1 MIEVHSTTCPGLY
14 RCDWPDS
21 AFAAGADKVV
31 IGVRG
36 PVVDTA
42 MEEWVLK
49 DFDISDIEDYVSDI
63 YSDCVLIQATQAS
76 WLAEAGVLSNIWSET
91 TAIAA
96 AGGALTSAQ
105 AAMLSDIQVTQASD
119 ALLIQ
124 SDLSDILSAVTAVS
138 AKIGSDVLLLE
149 AALDSDFLQVET
161 KLDSDMVLVVAD
173 HDKTQSDV
181 VDLSTKL
188 ASDVLALEGALD
200 SDALLYISDL
210 SDIIS
215 HLVVLDAA
223 IDSDALLYTTSI
235 SDVKSAITILDA
247 AIDSDALL
255 ADADHDKT
263 QSDIALLS
271 TKQDSDMVIVATAT
285 SDILSLATLIRSD
298 TAVIEAGGGAL
309 TSAQAAQLTTIA
321 SDIVLVYSDTAVIEA
336 GGGALTSAQA
346 AQLTTIASDV
356 VLIDQDTSDIK
367 AKIDSDAL
375 LYIADHDKTQS
386 DILLLSGKQDSD
398 MVIVATATSD
408 IHSLAV
414 LVRSDTTAIELAGGA
429 LTSAQVVTL
438 SDIASQ
444 VLINK
449 SAVSDTLSLLTLV
462 RSDTT
467 AIEAGGG
474 ALTSAQDAKLTTIA
488 SDIVI
493 VASDVLV
500 IDQDTSDL
508 KAKVDSDAVLA
519 DADHDKTQSD
529 ILLLSGKQDSDMV
542 VVATATS
549 DIKSL
554 VTLVRS
560 DTGLLDG
567 AQAELAAVPAAAASP
582 LAKLNWLFALSRN
595 KITETGTLQTLRN
608 DADGANI
615 ATAVISDDGATLTR
629 AEFT

>member
-1 MIEVHSTTCPGLY
+1 MPEIKAGSTDVTTYIKLVDPTSGDEETNLTIANLMMVYVRSRAGAVSAVAVAGSSASAAHVDSRIFEVDSTFGLY
-14 RCDWPDS
+14 RCDWPDA
-21 AFAAGADKVV
+21 AFAVGADKV
-31 IGVRG
+31 ILGIQG
-36 PVVDTA
+36 TAIDTA
-42 MEEWVLK
+42 FEQWILK

-263 QSDIALLS
+263 QSDI
-271 TKQDSDMVIVATAT
+271 
-285 SDILSLATLIRSD
+285 
-298 TAVIEAGGGAL
+298 
-309 TSAQAAQLTTIA
+309 
-321 SDIVLVYSDTAVIEA
+321 
-336 GGGALTSAQA
+336 
-346 AQLTTIASDV
+346 
-356 VLIDQDTSDIK
+356 
-367 AKIDSDAL
+367 
-375 LYIADHDKTQS
+375 
-386 DILLLSGKQDSD
+386 LLLSGKQDSD
-398 MVIVATATSD
+398 MVIVAKATSD

-414 LVRSDTTAIELAGGA
+414 LIRSDTTAIELAGGA

-493 VASDVLV
+493 VASDVIV
-500 IDQDTSDL
+500 IDQDTSDI
-508 KAKVDSDAVLA
+508 KATQASDALLFNADHDKTQSDIALLSTKQDSDAVLEA
-519 DADHDKTQSD
+519 ADHDKTQSD

-554 VTLVRS
+554 ATLVRS
-560 DTGLLDG
+560 DTALLDG